1 MINGKPVAVSVGPV
15 LRSNAIRDAA
25 GFRFEEFTNQV
36 QYAQL
41 TRALNRHAVKQLP
54 PLDASWV
61 NQPVQALLA
70 VTIGQNSVE
79 DVVAVE
85 LKRGDALM
93 DDEIILRAEQ
103 ISMLFPGTLALDR
116 VDYRVWRGK
125 VNVIIGE
132 NGAGKSTLMKILAG
146 VQQPTAGS
154 LFLNGEPLTLSS
166 TRDAARHGIGMV
178 HQELNL
184 FENLTVA
191 ENLFLGREIQRG
203 LAPINEAEQAR
214 RTAALMAR
222 LDQPISPHERVG
234 NLKVGQQQLV
244 EIAKALAE
252 DADILIL
259 DEPTSAL
266 SKTEVE
272 ILFRVIRDLTQQ
284 GVTVIYISHRLEE
297 LMAIGDVITILRDGR
312 FQAEAPVSSIDVP
325 WIVREMLGSEPV
337 TTFLPEAREF
347 GAPVLEA
354 QHITCVSPNGNTLV
368 NDVSFQVRAGEIVGI
383 YGLMGAGRT
392 ELFECLLG
400 SQRHYLGKLWLD
412 SKPLPTRLPTA
423 DRIRMGMSLVPE
435 DRKRAGIFPV
445 SSVASNLTIASLWR
459 RLSHRF
465 AIAHQAEQQAVSQTV
480 GNLAIKIS
488 SPDVAISALSG
499 GNQQKVVI
507 GRALLTNPRL
517 LLLDEPSRG
526 IDVGAKAEVFRMM
539 VALSQ
544 QGIAVLFSTSDLKE
558 IMAVADRIL
567 VMSGGK
573 LTADLPRDQAEEA
586 ALVKASA
593 QGF

>member
-1 MINGKPVAVSVGPV
+1 MS
-15 LRSNAIRDAA
+15 
-25 GFRFEEFTNQV
+25 
-36 QYAQL
+36 
-41 TRALNRHAVKQLP
+41 
-54 PLDASWV
+54 
-61 NQPVQALLA
+61 
-70 VTIGQNSVE
+70 
-79 DVVAVE
+79 
-85 LKRGDALM
+85 
-93 DDEIILRAEQ
+93 DEIILQ
-103 ISMLFPGTLALDR
+103 TKQVSMLFPGTLALDR
-116 VDYRVWRGK
+116 IDYRVWRGK

-146 VQQPTAGS
+146 VQQPTSGEI
-154 LFLNGEPLTLSS
+154 FLNGEKVALSS
-166 TRDAARHGIGMV
+166 TRDAARLGIGMV

-184 FENLTVA
+184 FENLSVA
-191 ENLFLGREIQRG
+191 ENIFLGRELQKG
-203 LAPINEAEQAR
+203 LMPINEAEQMK
-214 RTAALMAR
+214 RTAALMQR
-222 LDQPISPHERVG
+222 LDQPISPKELVA

-272 ILFRVIRDLTQQ
+272 ILFRVIRELTSQ
-284 GVTVIYISHRLEE
+284 GVTLIYISHRLEE

-312 FQAEAPVSSIDVP
+312 FQAEAKVNEIDVP

-337 TTFLPEAREF
+337 SNFLPAGREF

-354 QHITCVSPNGNTLV
+354 EHITCVSANGNTVV

-400 SQRHYLGKLWLD
+400 SQRNYLGKLWLD
-412 SKPLPTRLPTA
+412 SKPVPARLPPA
-423 DRIRMGMSLVPE
+423 ERIRMGMSLVPE

-459 RLSHRF
+459 RLAYRF
-465 AIAHQAEQQAVSQTV
+465 AIGQQAERQAVASTV
-480 GNLAIKIS
+480 GNLAIKVS
-488 SPDVAISALSG
+488 SPEVAINALSG

-507 GRALLTNPRL
+507 GRSLLTNPRL

-539 VALSQ
+539 VQLSQ

-558 IMAVADRIL
+558 IMAVSDRIL

-573 LTADLPRDQAEEA
+573 LTADLPREAAEEA

>member
-1 MINGKPVAVSVGPV
+1 M
-15 LRSNAIRDAA
+15 
-25 GFRFEEFTNQV
+25 E
-36 QYAQL
+36 
-41 TRALNRHAVKQLP
+41 
-54 PLDASWV
+54 
-61 NQPVQALLA
+61 
-70 VTIGQNSVE
+70 
-79 DVVAVE
+79 
-85 LKRGDALM
+85 
-93 DDEIILRAEQ
+93 DEIILRAEQ

-154 LFLNGEPLTLSS
+154 LFLNGKPLTLSS

-222 LDQPISPHERVG
+222 LDQPISPGERVG

-284 GVTVIYISHRLEE
+284 GVTLIYISHRLEE

-312 FQAEAPVSSIDVP
+312 FQAEAPVSTIDVP

-337 TTFLPEAREF
+337 TTFLPDEREF

-368 NDVSFQVRAGEIVGI
+368 DDVSFQVRAGEIVGI

-412 SKPLPTRLPTA
+412 SKPLPTRL
-423 DRIRMGMSLVPE
+423 
-435 DRKRAGIFPV
+435 
-445 SSVASNLTIASLWR
+445 
-459 RLSHRF
+459 
-465 AIAHQAEQQAVSQTV
+465 
-480 GNLAIKIS
+480 
-488 SPDVAISALSG
+488 
-499 GNQQKVVI
+499 
-507 GRALLTNPRL
+507 
-517 LLLDEPSRG
+517 
-526 IDVGAKAEVFRMM
+526 
-539 VALSQ
+539 
-544 QGIAVLFSTSDLKE
+544 
-558 IMAVADRIL
+558 
-567 VMSGGK
+567 
-573 LTADLPRDQAEEA
+573 LTA
-586 ALVKASA
+586 ASA
-593 QGF
+593 